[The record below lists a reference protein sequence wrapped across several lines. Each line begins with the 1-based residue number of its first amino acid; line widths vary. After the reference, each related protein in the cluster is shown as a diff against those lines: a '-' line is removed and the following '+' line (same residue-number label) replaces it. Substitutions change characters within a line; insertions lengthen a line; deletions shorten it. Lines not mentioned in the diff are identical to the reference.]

1 MFVIFG
7 LIMVGLALVSM
18 CINVVQLKLE
28 QLFEELLVM
37 VLEEYK
43 QKGVPQEEMI
53 VPLVLLPIDM
63 DALVY
68 QIQYNVLWA
77 KTSRKGTQ
85 NTAASKYSIF
95 YQLRTHLSY
104 FTKSRSDVTPT
115 NSEDMF
121 VIFGLIMVGLA
132 LVSMCINV
140 VQLKLEQLFEEL
152 LVMVLEEYKQKGVPQ
167 EEMI

>member
-53 VPLVLLPIDM
+53 VPSKTDLMAMWHMLRKRRRQKSAERQVGKKSSALLRIRRGRQ
-63 DALVY
+63 ALFE
-68 QIQYNVLWA
+68 QIHRALYMVE
-77 KTSRKGTQ
+77 KGTQ
-85 NTAASKYSIF
+85 TDSIAGG
-95 YQLRTHLSY
+95 YLAVGEECTDKQSWSEVSILTPVTNPVLRIGTRY
-104 FTKSRSDVTPT
+104 V
-115 NSEDMF
+115 ED
-121 VIFGLIMVGLA
+121 I
-132 LVSMCINV
+132 
-140 VQLKLEQLFEEL
+140 KLL
-152 LVMVLEEYKQKGVPQ
+152 LTTC
-167 EEMI
+167 